1 MIILLSPTTDNQAAI
16 RALRRAYP
24 EEVIYED
31 WEFDRLSSQ
40 ETSLILVDIKAESAI
55 DAKKMAR
62 QLVSKGIADAGFTTI
77 HLLISDL
84 KPNLPILGFATDL
97 CHEIVRILPSKILRI
112 MVPNDMNSPTL
123 LVPPNED
130 SDAWTVVKLPTQH
143 WSLSLSDTLLDEQGR
158 IADCNVLTRQAFQGD
173 LPRLFQTQATV
184 VRSEDVKAQ
193 YTNEE
198 DLTWDASM
206 ASRNNVL

>member
-16 RALRRAYP
+16 RAMRRAYP

-40 ETSLILVDIKAESAI
+40 ETSLILVDIRAENAI

-62 QLVSKGIADAGFTTI
+62 QLVSKGVADAGFTTI
-77 HLLISDL
+77 YLLISDL

-97 CHEIVRILPSKILRI
+97 CHEIVRILPSKTLRI
-112 MVPNDMNSPTL
+112 IVPNDMNSPTL

-130 SDAWTVVKLPTQH
+130 SDAWTVYKLPTQH

-158 IADCNVLTRQAFQGD
+158 IADCNGLTRQAFQGD
-173 LPRLFQTQATV
+173 LSRLFQTQATV

-193 YTNEE
+193 YTDEE

-206 ASRNNVL
+206 VSHNNV